1 MADPAGPSAR
11 EKAFPL
17 GATWDELATNFPLF
31 FAHATKIEL
40 ALFGAWGGREL
51 ERIEISKYTDE
62 VWREAF
68 ADSSSQHRLRRAG
81 ARNIRS

>member
-17 GATWDELATNFPLF
+17 GATWDELAT
-31 FAHATKIEL
+31 TKVEL

-51 ERIEISKYTDE
+51 ERIEITKYTDE

-81 ARNIRS
+81 ARNSRS